1 MSNFFTITPMNI
13 TRDPFGKTKDG
24 KNIDVIRIENSQH
37 YSFEVITYGAYLRSF
52 KAPDSKGNIS
62 EITRNFSEFS
72 DYEAPSHYMGA
83 TVGRYANR
91 IAKASF
97 SLDEKSYQLQKNSIN
112 CQLHGGESGF
122 NTKIW
127 EAFPMREHD
136 RASVK
141 LTLTSPDGDQGF
153 PGTVD
158 AALTITLTENNE
170 LFFLYEAVTDKP
182 TCISLTNH
190 TYWNLRGAIEQ
201 GNIYDQEICIAADKI
216 VDVDEE
222 LIPTGKLT
230 EVAGTPFD
238 LRAMIPIGKHIAEP
252 NNGLG
257 YDNNFVLSPKKG
269 LRKAAVVKDSK
280 TGRTMEV
287 HTDAPGLQFYS
298 DNFSEPNHA
307 AYCLEAG
314 ELPDAMNHSNF
325 PSPVLRPGEMYR
337 QITIHSFFTD

>member
-1 MSNFFTITPMNI
+1 MHIS
-13 TRDPFGKTKDG
+13 RDPFGKTKDG

-52 KAPDSKGNIS
+52 KAPDSNGNVS
-62 EITRNFSEFS
+62 EITRNFTNFS
-72 DYEAPSHYMGA
+72 DYEAPLHYMGA

-91 IAKASF
+91 IANASF
-97 SLDEKSYQLQKNSIN
+97 MLDEKNYQLQKNSKN
-112 CQLHGGESGF
+112 CQLHGGEAGF

-127 EAFPMREHD
+127 EAFPVREHD

-153 PGTVD
+153 PGTLDV
-158 AALTITLTENNE
+158 ALTITLTENNE
-170 LFFLYEAVTDKP
+170 LFFFYEAVTDKP
-182 TCISLTNH
+182 TYISLTNH
-190 TYWNLRGAIEQ
+190 TYWNLRGNIEQ
-201 GNIYDQEICIAADKI
+201 GNIYDQEICIEADQI

-222 LIPTGKLT
+222 LIPTGKLAD
-230 EVAGTPFD
+230 VKGTPFD

-257 YDNNFVLSPKKG
+257 YDNNFVLSAKKG
-269 LRKAAVVKDSK
+269 LRKAAVVKDPKS
-280 TGRTMEV
+280 GRTMEV

-298 DNFSEPNHA
+298 DNFSEPKHA

-325 PSPVLRPGEMYR
+325 PSPALRPGEMYR
-337 QITIHSFFTD
+337 QITIHSFYID

>member
-1 MSNFFTITPMNI
+1 MINFRTITYMNI
-13 TRDPFGKTKDG
+13 SRDPFGKTKDG

-52 KAPDSKGNIS
+52 KAPDSEGNIS
-62 EITRNFSEFS
+62 ELTRNFESLS
-72 DYEAPSHYMGA
+72 DYEDPINYMGA
-83 TVGRYANR
+83 TIGRYANR
-91 IAKASF
+91 IANASF
-97 SLDEKSYQLQKNSIN
+97 SLDEKTYHLQKNSGN
-112 CQLHGGESGF
+112 CQLHGGTAGF

-158 AALTITLTENNE
+158 ASLTITLTENNE
-170 LFFLYEAVTDKP
+170 LFFFYEAVTDKP

-190 TYWNLRGAIEQ
+190 TYWNLRGSIEH
-201 GNIYDQEICIAADKI
+201 GNIYDQEISITADKI

-230 EVAGTPFD
+230 DVTNTPFD
-238 LRAMIPIGKHIAEP
+238 LHQMTPIGKHIAVP

-257 YDNNFVLSPKKG
+257 FDNNFVLSAKKG
-269 LRKAAVVKDSK
+269 LRKAAVVKDPK

-337 QITIHSFFTD
+337 QITIHSFYTD

>member
-1 MSNFFTITPMNI
+1 MNI
-13 TRDPFGKTKDG
+13 SRDPFGKTKDG

-52 KAPDSKGNIS
+52 KAPDSEGNIS
-62 EITRNFSEFS
+62 ELTRNFESLS
-72 DYEAPSHYMGA
+72 DYEDPINYMGA
-83 TVGRYANR
+83 TIGRYANR
-91 IAKASF
+91 IANASF
-97 SLDEKSYQLQKNSIN
+97 SLDEKTYHLQKNSGN
-112 CQLHGGESGF
+112 CQLHGGTAGF

-158 AALTITLTENNE
+158 ASLTITLTENNE
-170 LFFLYEAVTDKP
+170 LFFFYEAVTDKP

-190 TYWNLRGAIEQ
+190 TYWNLRGSIEH
-201 GNIYDQEICIAADKI
+201 GNIYDQEISITADKI

-230 EVAGTPFD
+230 DVTNTPFD
-238 LRAMIPIGKHIAEP
+238 LHQMTPIGKHIAVP

-257 YDNNFVLSPKKG
+257 FDNNFVLSAKKG
-269 LRKAAVVKDSK
+269 LRKAAVVKDPK

-337 QITIHSFFTD
+337 QITIHSFYTD